1 MFLDV
6 ISAFEQFW
14 HNGLL
19 AKLSQIGVE
28 GNFFDILSSYLSDR
42 KQIVVVDGEK
52 SDILDLKAGVP
63 QGSRLGPLLFIIY
76 INDIENEIE
85 SDILIFADDTSLFAT
100 GSDPTETALQIN
112 RDIEKISVWADIWKV
127 YF

>member
-1 MFLDV
+1 MVHNFRKGWGEKKVTQGLFLYV
-6 ISAFEQFW
+6 SSAFEKIW

-52 SDILDLKAGVP
+52 SNILDLKAGVP
-63 QGSRLGPLLFIIY
+63 QASRLGPLLFIIY

-85 SDILIFADDTSLFAT
+85 SDILIFADDT
-100 GSDPTETALQIN
+100 
-112 RDIEKISVWADIWKV
+112 
-127 YF
+127 